1 MMPYL
6 GVACLAL
13 RMATLRKVVTMQ
25 NLRRLGGGAG
35 ILAGI
40 AAAWHLLG
48 AAVIIPSAHLSLA
61 AQESPHKYLV
71 FALKH
76 QALIWW
82 INVPGGILASLLGLI
97 LLLALADRLRDDVPD
112 RSQIGLALGVVGMIG
127 FAVGA
132 SLKQFGLGS
141 LVPFHLTNK
150 TGAAIAFYAVN
161 GTANSFLYLGDV
173 AMGLGALVFGSI
185 MLRMRGYYRQAGSLS
200 VITGA
205 ALILSGFI
213 PHGTVYLIA
222 SLLTIAWLAGTGA
235 VLWMEKAT
243 GGARRGRV
251 VEDTRED
258 SLMVMSRGARAR

>member
-1 MMPYL
+1 
-6 GVACLAL
+6 
-13 RMATLRKVVTMQ
+13 MQ

-76 QALIWW
+76 QDLIWW
-82 INVPGGILASLLGLI
+82 INVPGGILAPLLGLI
-97 LLLALADRLRDDVPD
+97 LLLALADRLREDAPD
-112 RSQIGLALGVVGMIG
+112 RSLIGLALGIVGMIG
-127 FAVGA
+127 FAAGG
-132 SLKQFGLGS
+132 SLKLFGLGS

-161 GTANSFLYLGDV
+161 GTANSFLHLGDV

-185 MLRMRGYYRQAGSLS
+185 MLRMRGYYGQAGSLS

-205 ALILSGFI
+205 ALIVSAFDPLGA
-213 PHGTVYLIA
+213 VYLIA

-235 VLWMEKAT
+235 VLWMEPAT
-243 GGARRGRV
+243 GAARKGRV
-251 VEDTRED
+251 SDTRED
-258 SLMVMSRGARAR
+258 SLMVMSRGAGAR